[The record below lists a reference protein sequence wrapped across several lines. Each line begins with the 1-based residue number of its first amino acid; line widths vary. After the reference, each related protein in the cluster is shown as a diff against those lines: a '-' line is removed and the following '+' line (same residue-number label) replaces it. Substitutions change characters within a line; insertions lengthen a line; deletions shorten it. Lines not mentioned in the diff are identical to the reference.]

1 MKHPFEVGNT
11 YRNELG
17 EYEVVSIKEPDMV
30 IRYSDGGE
38 REAEIAFQRRVWE
51 RIQDEEEIKLEA
63 EQRKSKSKTKR
74 RSSTARYGAAFHGLA
89 ETDFQTS
96 IKGTNWR
103 ARSGLGGL
111 LAVRLST
118 LSGRIFESRA
128 VARQPRVFITLPYA
142 AAPKAPSRKAKFI
155 LGLDEAKAYHG
166 FYIEKNFDEMDDSWD
181 WPQLITALGDDL
193 ALRHTL
199 QDAMEEYDLGWKI
212 TLFDSDHEFKSTA
225 IVTAESG
232 GLALRTEGNDQ
243 IRPLEWADF
252 VAYLDE
258 LDDEEW
264 CDLYLVQSISK
275 TNAIELGV
283 AIADEIAAVW
293 NALLPLYDACAQ
305 SG

>member
-17 EYEVVSIKEPDMV
+17 EYEVVSINEPNMV
-30 IRYSDGGE
+30 IRYTDGSE

-96 IKGTNWR
+96 IKGTSWR

-118 LSGRIFESRA
+118 LSERSFESRA
-128 VARQPRVFITLPYA
+128 VARQPRVFVTLPYA
-142 AAPKAPSRKAKFI
+142 VTPKAPSRKAKFL

-166 FYIEKNFDEMDDSWD
+166 FYIEKNSEEMDDAWD
-181 WPQLITALGDDL
+181 WPQFIAALKDDL
-193 ALRHTL
+193 ALRRTI
-199 QDAMEEYDLGWKI
+199 QDAMEEYDLAWKV
-212 TLFDSDHEFKSTA
+212 TLFDSDHEYKSTTV
-225 IVTAESG
+225 VTAESG
-232 GLALRTEGNDQ
+232 GLALRAEESNDT
-243 IRPLEWADF
+243 RALTWDDF
-252 VAYLDE
+252 VTLLDE

-264 CDLYLVQSISK
+264 CDLYLNQSITK
-275 TNAIELGV
+275 ANAIELGV
-283 AIADEIAAVW
+283 AIADEITTVW
-293 NALLPLYDACAQ
+293 SALLPLYDACAQ
-305 SG
+305 GD